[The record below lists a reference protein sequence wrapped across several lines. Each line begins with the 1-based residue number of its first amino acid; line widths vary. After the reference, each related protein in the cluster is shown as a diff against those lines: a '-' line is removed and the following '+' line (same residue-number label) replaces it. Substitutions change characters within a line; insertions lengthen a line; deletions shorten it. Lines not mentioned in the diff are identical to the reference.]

1 MSAKTPH
8 SEQRRAHV
16 HAAVIKAWADG
27 AQIQLWIN
35 STQEWKDVGVGGY
48 PVIFSAMEKFR
59 VKPEPKPDI
68 IKYYMASCVIDTEKV
83 YVAPM
88 FYAKHANIKVVFDG
102 ETRELKSVELLNDRS

>member
-35 STQEWKDVGVGGY
+35 GTQEWKDVGVGGY

-68 IKYYMASCVIDTEKV
+68 MAYFHISLGKNTGKV
-83 YVAPM
+83 YATPQ
-88 FYAKHANIKVVFDG
+88 FYSTHANLKVVFDG
-102 ETRELKSVELLNDRS
+102 ETEQLKSVELIK